1 MKAKKLQIIKIC
13 LLVVAVVFPVSICI
27 LPSLNTFQT
36 NFWIWVGYVVYLLFT
51 IFFIS
56 MFRGHKYDT
65 KDVDNKEIEI
75 TQELLKERN
84 KWGSFL

>member
-27 LPSLNTFQT
+27 TFQT

-51 IFFIS
+51 IFLIS

>member
-1 MKAKKLQIIKIC
+1 MKAKKLRIIKVC
-13 LLVVAVVFPVSICI
+13 LIAVAAVFPILICI
-27 LPSLNTFQT
+27 LPSFNAFQR
-36 NFWIWVGYVVYLLFT
+36 NFWIWVGYIVYLVFT
-51 IFFIS
+51 IFFMSI
-56 MFRGHKYDT
+56 FRKHKYDA

>member
-1 MKAKKLQIIKIC
+1 M
-13 LLVVAVVFPVSICI
+13 
-27 LPSLNTFQT
+27 
-36 NFWIWVGYVVYLLFT
+36 GYVVYLLFV

-56 MFRGHKYDT
+56 MFRGHKYDV
-65 KDVDNKEIEI
+65 KDVDYKEIEI